1 MPVFSVFLSVISSRI
16 GQVALALVVGYGWG
30 WWKTDAGW
38 RQSVAAE
45 RAQLEAKYQAEL
57 RRQAE
62 NAAEIAKAA
71 TQRAEEDAADLAKLQ
86 KTVEE
91 FDRSQKNVK
100 DSCAIDDAFHAAASK
115 LRQPASRNRPAK
127 ITRPTK

>member
-1 MPVFSVFLSVISSRI
+1 MPVLHVLLSVISSRV
-16 GQVALALVVGYGWG
+16 GQIALALLVGYGWG

-45 RAQLEAKYQAEL
+45 RAELHAKHQAEL

-62 NAAEIAKAA
+62 NAIEIAKAA

-86 KTVEE
+86 KTIDE

-100 DSCAIDDAFHAAASK
+100 DHCVIDDDFHAAVGK
-115 LRQPASRNRPAK
+115 LRQPARRNRPAQ